1 MRDLRLRLRRIL
13 WFRVK
18 SRTFAAEAAQS
29 LRPISSTNLTR
40 REDELMTEILT
51 LPVEPKSVVWNP
63 SPEQLRRFT
72 EEMLNCR
79 RTEFGNV
86 NVGTKVVSRS
96 KGSTYVATDTPENH
110 SDQTISRAEYDRM
123 ARLQND
129 YIRTRDMLGV
139 DGFIGND
146 PQFRVAA
153 RLIIEKANANIAGMQ
168 QHLFYP
174 ATAAELENFE
184 PAVTVIYTP
193 NLKAE
198 GYPEERLIA
207 VDLDHFI
214 TRVFNSDYFGESK
227 KGGLRMWN
235 KIVYERGGL
244 ALHAG
249 CKVIPVDGENKVALI
264 VGLSGTGKTT
274 TTFTKQNNSQPVQD
288 DFCALMPGGKVYA
301 TENGCFAKTFGLN
314 PKDEPTIY
322 HACASQHAYLENVS
336 QDESGKIDY
345 FDTSYTP
352 NGRAVIRMDDVA
364 GAFDAREVRN
374 VDFLLILNRNENIIP
389 AVAKLEGPLA
399 AAYFML
405 GETKGTSAGGAAEA
419 GKSLRVPGTN
429 PFFPLLH
436 AFQGNRMLA
445 LMKASPMDV
454 YLMNTGRIGG
464 DEKDDRSKKVKIQHS
479 SAVVKGI
486 AEGTIKWE
494 KDPDF
499 GYLVATEV
507 PGIDDADYLQPKKM
521 YERQG
526 RDEEYRQLV
535 GKYNTD
541 RRAYLRKWKGLSEE
555 IVNAI

>member
-1 MRDLRLRLRRIL
+1 
-13 WFRVK
+13 
-18 SRTFAAEAAQS
+18 
-29 LRPISSTNLTR
+29 
-40 REDELMTEILT
+40 MTEILT

-72 EEMLNCR
+72 EEMPNCR
-79 RTEFGNV
+79 KTEFGNV
-86 NVGTKVVSRS
+86 NVATKVVSRS

-110 SDQTISRAEYDRM
+110 SDQTISRAEYERM
-123 ARLQND
+123 AKLQND
-129 YIRTRDMLGV
+129 YIRTRDMLVV

-146 PQFRVAA
+146 PQFRVPA

-168 QHLFYP
+168 QHLYYP
-174 ATAAELENFE
+174 ATSAELENFE
-184 PAVTVIYTP
+184 PTVTVIYTP
-193 NLKAE
+193 NLKAA

-207 VDLDHFI
+207 VDLDTFI
-214 TRVFNSDYFGESK
+214 TRVFHSDYFGESK

-249 CKVIPVDGENKVALI
+249 CKVIPVDGENKVGLRVGLI

-322 HACASQHAYLENVS
+322 HACASPHAYLENVS
-336 QDESGKIDY
+336 QDDGGRIDY

-364 GAFDAREVRN
+364 GAFDAREVNN

-436 AFQGNRMLA
+436 AFQGNRMLE

-464 DEKDDRSKKVKIQHS
+464 DEKDERSKKVKIQHS
-479 SAVVKGI
+479 SAVVKAI

-507 PGIDDADYLQPKKM
+507 PSIDDADYLQPKKM

-526 RDEEYRQLV
+526 RGDEYQQLV
-535 GKYNTD
+535 DKYNAD
-541 RRAYLRKWKGLSEE
+541 RRAYLRRWKGLSEE

>member
-1 MRDLRLRLRRIL
+1 MTDIL
-13 WFRVK
+13 TSTTAATP
-18 SRTFAAEAAQS
+18 SRPATAKAQK
-29 LRPISSTNLTR
+29 
-40 REDELMTEILT
+40 T

-63 SPEQLRRFT
+63 TPDELRRFT
-72 EEMLNCR
+72 EEMPNCR
-79 RTEFGNV
+79 KTEFSNV
-86 NVGTKVVSRS
+86 NVGTRVVSRS
-96 KGSTYVATDTPENH
+96 KGSTFLATDTPENH

-129 YIRTRDMLGV
+129 YVKSRDMLVIEGY
-139 DGFIGND
+139 IGND
-146 PQFRVAA
+146 PEFRTAA
-153 RLIIEKANANIAGMQ
+153 RLIIEKSNANIAAMQ
-168 QHLFYP
+168 HILYYP
-174 ATAAELENFE
+174 ATEAELAAFH
-184 PAVTVIYTP
+184 PTVTVIYTP

-198 GYPEERLIA
+198 GYPDDRLIA
-207 VDLDHFI
+207 VDLENYV
-214 TRVFNSDYFGESK
+214 TRVFHSDYFGESK

-249 CKVIPVDGENKVALI
+249 CKVIPVGGKNRVGLI

-274 TTFTKQNNSQPVQD
+274 TTFTKQNNSSPVQD

-322 HACASQHAYLENVS
+322 DACASGHAYLENVS
-336 QDESGKIDY
+336 QDDHGKIDY
-345 FDTSYTP
+345 FDTSYTQ
-352 NGRAVIRMDDVA
+352 NGRAVIRMEDIA
-364 GAFDAREVRN
+364 GALDAREVKK

-436 AFQGNRMLA
+436 AYQGNRMLE
-445 LMKASPMDV
+445 LMNDSPMEV
-454 YLMNTGRIGG
+454 YLLNTGRIGG
-464 DEKDDRSKKVKIQHS
+464 DEKDDRSKKVRIQHS
-479 SAVVKGI
+479 SAVVKAI

-494 KDPDF
+494 KDLDF

-507 PGIDDADYLQPKKM
+507 PGIDDADYLQPRKM

-526 RDEEYRQLV
+526 RAEDYNALV
-535 GKYNTD
+535 QKYNDD
-541 RRAYLRKWKGLSEE
+541 RRAYLRKWKGLREE
-555 IVNAI
+555 IVAAI

>member
-1 MRDLRLRLRRIL
+1 
-13 WFRVK
+13 
-18 SRTFAAEAAQS
+18 
-29 LRPISSTNLTR
+29 
-40 REDELMTEILT
+40 MTEILT

-72 EEMLNCR
+72 EEMPNCR
-79 RTEFGNV
+79 KTEFGNV
-86 NVGTKVVSRS
+86 NVATKVVSRS

-110 SDQTISRAEYDRM
+110 SDQTISRAEYERM
-123 ARLQND
+123 AKLQND
-129 YIRTRDMLGV
+129 YIRTRDMLVV

-146 PQFRVAA
+146 PHFRVAA

-174 ATAAELENFE
+174 ATPAELESFE
-184 PAVTVIYTP
+184 PVTTVIYTP

-198 GYPEERLIA
+198 GYPDERCIA
-207 VDLDHFI
+207 VDLESYI
-214 TRVFNSDYFGESK
+214 TRVFHSDYFGESK

-249 CKVIPVDGENKVALI
+249 CKVIPVDGENKVGLI

-314 PKDEPTIY
+314 PKDEPTIF
-322 HACASQHAYLENVS
+322 HACASPHAYLENVS
-336 QDESGKIDY
+336 QSDDGKIDY

-364 GAFDAREVRN
+364 GAFDAREVNN

-436 AFQGNRMLA
+436 AFQGNRMLE

-464 DEKDDRSKKVKIQHS
+464 DDKDDRSKKVKIQHS
-479 SAVVKGI
+479 SAVVKAI

-507 PGIDDADYLQPKKM
+507 PDIDDADYLQPKKM

-526 RDEEYRQLV
+526 RSDEYQQLV
-535 GKYNTD
+535 EKYNTD

>member
-1 MRDLRLRLRRIL
+1 MTDTL
-13 WFRVK
+13 
-18 SRTFAAEAAQS
+18 TTPAAATSAPRPAAAKTQK
-29 LRPISSTNLTR
+29 
-40 REDELMTEILT
+40 T
-51 LPVEPKSVVWNP
+51 LPVDPKSVVWNP
-63 SPEQLRRFT
+63 SPADLRRFT
-72 EEMLNCR
+72 EEMPNCR
-79 RTEFGNV
+79 KTEFANV
-86 NVGTKVVSRS
+86 NVGTRVVSRS
-96 KGSTYVATDTPENH
+96 KGSTFVATDNPEQH
-110 SDQTISRAEYDRM
+110 SDQTISRAEY
-123 ARLQND
+123 ARISALQDD
-129 YIRTRDMLGV
+129 YIRTRDMLV
-139 DGFIGND
+139 VEGFIGND
-146 PQFRVAA
+146 PEFRTPA
-153 RLIIEKANANIAGMQ
+153 RLIIEKANANIAAMQ
-168 QHLFYP
+168 HILYYP
-174 ATAAELENFE
+174 ATAAELESFE

-198 GYPEERLIA
+198 GYPDERLIA
-207 VDLDHFI
+207 VDLESYV

-235 KIVYERGGL
+235 KMVYERGGL

-249 CKVIPVDGENKVALI
+249 CKVIPVEGTNRVGLI

-274 TTFTKQNNSQPVQD
+274 TTFTKQNDSSPVQD
-288 DFCALMPGGKVYA
+288 DFCALMPGGKVFA

-322 HACASQHAYLENVS
+322 DACASVHAYLENVS

-352 NGRAVIRMDDVA
+352 NGRAVIRMEDIA
-364 GAFDAREVRN
+364 GALDAREVKK

-436 AFQGNRMLA
+436 AYQGNRMLE
-445 LMKASPMDV
+445 LMKESPMDV
-454 YLMNTGRIGG
+454 YLMNTGAIGG
-464 DEKDDRSKKVKIQHS
+464 DGKQEGSKKVKIQHS
-479 SAVVKGI
+479 SAVVKAI
-486 AEGTIKWE
+486 AEGTIQWE
-494 KDPDF
+494 KDADF

-507 PGIDDADYLQPKKM
+507 PGIDDPDYLQPKKM

-526 RDEEYRQLV
+526 RLEEYDQLV
-535 GKYNTD
+535 KKYNDD

-555 IVNAI
+555 IVEAI

>member
-1 MRDLRLRLRRIL
+1 MSELVTNTVQPEHVARPGRTSARG
-13 WFRVK
+13 
-18 SRTFAAEAAQS
+18 SR
-29 LRPISSTNLTR
+29 
-40 REDELMTEILT
+40 T

-63 SPEQLRRFT
+63 TPEELRRFA
-72 EEMLNCR
+72 EQMPNAR
-79 RTEFGNV
+79 KTEFGNL
-86 NVGTKVVSRS
+86 NVATKVVSRS
-96 KGSTYVATDTPENH
+96 KLSTFIATDNKENH
-110 SDQTISRAEYDRM
+110 SDQTITRAEYERM
-123 ARLQND
+123 AKLQNE
-129 YIRTRDMLGV
+129 YIKTRDMLVV
-139 DGFIGND
+139 DGYIGND
-146 PQFRVAA
+146 PEFRVPA
-153 RLIIEKANANIAGMQ
+153 RLIIEKANANIAAMQ
-168 QHLFYP
+168 HILYYP
-174 ATAAELENFE
+174 ATEQDLEHFE
-184 PAVTVIYTP
+184 PKVTVIYTP

-207 VDLDHFI
+207 VDLENYI

-235 KIVYERGGL
+235 KLVYERGGL
-244 ALHAG
+244 ALHSG
-249 CKVIPVDGENKVALI
+249 LKVIPVGGDKKVALI

-274 TTFTKQNNSQPVQD
+274 TTFTKQNDSSPVQD

-314 PKDEPTIY
+314 PNDEPTIY
-322 HACASQHAYLENVS
+322 AACASPHAYLENVS
-336 QDESGKIDY
+336 QNDGGKIDY
-345 FDTSYTP
+345 FDTSYTQ
-352 NGRAVIRMDDVA
+352 NGRAVIRMEDIA
-364 GAFDAREVRN
+364 GAADARDVKK

-436 AFQGNRMLA
+436 AYQGNRMLE
-445 LMKASPMDV
+445 LMKDSPMEV

-464 DEKDDRSKKVKIQHS
+464 DDKDDRSKKVRIQHS
-479 SAVVKGI
+479 SAIVKAI

-507 PGIDDADYLQPKKM
+507 PGVDDHDYLQPRRM

-526 RDEEYRQLV
+526 RTDEYKQLV
-535 GKYNTD
+535 KKYETD
-541 RRAYLRKWKGLSEE
+541 RKEYLRKWKGLSSE
-555 IVNAI
+555 IVEAI

>member
-1 MRDLRLRLRRIL
+1 
-13 WFRVK
+13 
-18 SRTFAAEAAQS
+18 
-29 LRPISSTNLTR
+29 
-40 REDELMTEILT
+40 MTKQMSP
-51 LPVEPKSVVWNP
+51 LPDAKSVRVNP
-63 SPEQLRRFT
+63 SA
-72 EEMLNCR
+72 EELKELAAKMPNAR
-79 RTEFGNV
+79 RTKYENLNV
-86 NVGTKVVSRS
+86 QTEVLARS
-96 KGSTYVATDTPENH
+96 KASTYLVVDDPDDCSHQA
-110 SDQTISRAEYDRM
+110 ISREEGERIAGLQDEYI
-123 ARLQND
+123 AGQ
-129 YIRTRDMLGV
+129 DMVIV
-139 DGFIGND
+139 DGYIGND
-146 PQFRVAA
+146 PDFRTPA
-153 RLIIEKANANIAGMQ
+153 RLYIEEANANIAGMQ
-168 QHLFYP
+168 KQLYFDLDGSDGFQP
-174 ATAAELENFE
+174 EL
-184 PAVTVIYTP
+184 TVIYTP
-193 NLKAE
+193 NLSVE
-198 GYPEERLIA
+198 GYPNDRVIT
-207 VDLDHFI
+207 VDCEQGV
-214 TRVFNSDYFGESK
+214 TRVCNSDYFGESK

-235 KIVYERGGL
+235 KLVYERGGL

-249 CKVIPVDGENKVALI
+249 CKVIPVGDSKRVGLI

-274 TTFTKQNNSQPVQD
+274 TTFTKQNDSQPVQD

-314 PKDEPTIY
+314 PKDEPTIFD
-322 HACASQHAYLENVS
+322 ACASPYAYLENVS
-336 QDESGKIDY
+336 QNESGKIDY

-352 NGRAVIRMDDVA
+352 NGRAVIRMQDIA
-364 GAFDAREVRN
+364 GAADAREVKK

-436 AFQGNRMLA
+436 AFQGNRMLE
-445 LMKASPMDV
+445 LMKESPMDV

-464 DEKDDRSKKVKIQHS
+464 DEKDERSKKVKIQHS
-479 SAVVKGI
+479 SAVVKSI

-526 RDEEYRQLV
+526 RSEEYQQLV
-535 GKYNTD
+535 EKYNTD

>member
-1 MRDLRLRLRRIL
+1 MTDL
-13 WFRVK
+13 
-18 SRTFAAEAAQS
+18 
-29 LRPISSTNLTR
+29 LTP
-40 REDELMTEILT
+40 TKQ
-51 LPVEPKSVVWNP
+51 LPVQPKSVSWNP
-63 SPEQLRRFT
+63 TAAELRSYAS
-72 EEMLNCR
+72 EMPNAR
-79 RTEFGNV
+79 ATEFGNL
-86 NVGTKVVSRS
+86 NVATKVVSRS
-96 KGSTYVATDTPENH
+96 KGSTFIATDNPEQH

-123 ARLQND
+123 AKLQND
-129 YIRTRDMLGV
+129 YIKTRDMVVV

-146 PQFRVAA
+146 PEFRVPA

-168 QHLFYP
+168 QHLYYP
-174 ATAAELENFE
+174 ATAEELETFE
-184 PAVTVIYTP
+184 PVLTVIYTP

-198 GYPEERLIA
+198 GYPDERLIA
-207 VDLDHFI
+207 VDLENYI
-214 TRVFNSDYFGESK
+214 TRVFHSDYFGESK

-235 KIVYERGGL
+235 KLVYERGGL

-249 CKVIPVDGENKVALI
+249 CKVIPVDGTDRVGLI

-274 TTFTKQNNSQPVQD
+274 TTFTKQNDSSPVQD
-288 DFCALMPGGKVYA
+288 DFCALMPGGKIYA

-314 PKDEPTIY
+314 PNDEPTIF
-322 HACASQHAYLENVS
+322 HACAAPEAYLENVS
-336 QDESGKIDY
+336 QNGEGKIDY

-352 NGRAVIRMDDVA
+352 NGRAVIRMEDIA
-364 GAFDAREVRN
+364 GAYDAQRLKKA
-374 VDFLLILNRNENIIP
+374 DFLLILNRNENIIP

-429 PFFPLLH
+429 PFFPLVH
-436 AFQGNRMLA
+436 AYQGNRMLE
-445 LMKASPMDV
+445 LMKDSPMDV
-454 YLMNTGRIGG
+454 YLMNTGSIGG
-464 DEKDDRSKKVKIQHS
+464 DGKQEGSKKVKIQHS
-479 SAVVKGI
+479 SAVVKAI
-486 AEGTIKWE
+486 AEGTIQWE

-526 RDEEYRQLV
+526 RLDEYNALV
-535 GKYNTD
+535 AKYNDD

>member
-1 MRDLRLRLRRIL
+1 
-13 WFRVK
+13 
-18 SRTFAAEAAQS
+18 
-29 LRPISSTNLTR
+29 
-40 REDELMTEILT
+40 MTEILI
-51 LPVEPKSVVWNP
+51 LPVEPKSVILNP

-72 EEMLNCR
+72 EEMPNCR
-79 RTEFGNV
+79 KTEFGNV
-86 NVGTKVVSRS
+86 NVATRVVSRS
-96 KGSTYVATDTPENH
+96 KGSTFVATDTPENH
-110 SDQTISRAEYDRM
+110 SDQTISRAEYDRV
-123 ARLQND
+123 AKLQND
-129 YIRTRDMLGV
+129 YIRTRDMLVV

-174 ATAAELENFE
+174 ATPSELENFE
-184 PAVTVIYTP
+184 PTTTVIYTP

-207 VDLDHFI
+207 VDLDNYI
-214 TRVFNSDYFGESK
+214 TRVFHSDYFGESK

-249 CKVIPVDGENKVALI
+249 CKVIPVDGQNRVGLI

-314 PKDEPTIY
+314 PKDEPTIF
-322 HACASQHAYLENVS
+322 HACASPHAYLENVS
-336 QDESGKIDY
+336 QSDDGKIDY

-364 GAFDAREVRN
+364 GAFDAREVDN

-436 AFQGNRMLA
+436 AFQGNRMLE
-445 LMKASPMDV
+445 LMKQSPMDV

-479 SAVVKGI
+479 SAVVKAI

-507 PGIDDADYLQPKKM
+507 PGINDADYLQPKKM
-521 YERQG
+521 YEQQG
-526 RDEEYRQLV
+526 RSDEYQQLV
-535 GKYNTD
+535 EKYNTD
-541 RRAYLRKWKGLSEE
+541 RRAYLRKWKGLSDE